1 MEDDE
6 ESVPPRI
13 LDAPNVIWLNYGDL
27 ERDDTHDNLSR
38 AGDVTW
44 CKDKQFDSDVCYV
57 REDVSWLDR
66 LKPKAVMGVE
76 HMLTDDQLTALATL
90 HLAGKNDGDTVQL
103 LPLLRAVVAAERE
116 RLRGYFRD
124 ALADTGIMW
133 PGEVDILY
141 EKCFAEPLIVDGA

>member
-6 ESVPPRI
+6 DPAPPRI
-13 LDAPNVIWLNYGDL
+13 LDAPKAIWLNYGDL

-66 LKPKAVMGVE
+66 LKPKSGAGVG

-116 RLRGYFRD
+116 RCAKLCEAWGFARLPDRGGHALANVAAAIRD
-124 ALADTGIMW
+124 A
-133 PGEVDILY
+133 
-141 EKCFAEPLIVDGA
+141 